1 MQRCPA
7 FLVRMRA
14 KAFILCAGLLA
25 GALAGCVCSDA
36 ELDAFF
42 GEPEY
47 FTEYEEDCQVRD
59 LAHLSKASAHLAG
72 RADPQML
79 ELARLEVEKDCYRT
93 AAIRARQRLS
103 ALEDGH
109 ERRQQ

>member
-7 FLVRMRA
+7 FLVRTRA
-14 KAFILCAGLLA
+14 KASILFAGLLA
-25 GALAGCVCSDA
+25 VTLAGCVCSDA

-47 FTEYEEDCQVRD
+47 FTEGDTDCRVRD

-93 AAIRARQRLS
+93 AALRARQRLS
-103 ALEDGH
+103 ALETSR
-109 ERRQQ
+109 EP